1 MKNKQR
7 PPLPLK
13 QLRAEFI
20 LSLITGC
27 FTLLCGIFV
36 LVVSEYFPDF
46 GTKIGF
52 LTVNNESTGFPPIDI
67 FILPFTIL
75 IGPLINVFFGLLP
88 VIFGGIIIIY
98 LIFAVIMRKL
108 SDDDLE
114 YQRSIT
120 NCSNISLCIAIL
132 YFIMFSGLTELGIY
146 PKICTIINLI
156 PAAAIII
163 LIIKRPRP
171 KETTIKLNKEYIMK
185 ISPFF
190 RSVVD
195 ADIAP
200 IVICDTD
207 NMIVYLNPA
216 AAKRYASMGGM
227 QLIGRSILECHN
239 EKSNERIRSIVEW
252 FEDDPDNNRV
262 FLAHYDEENKDT
274 YMTALRDERGELIG
288 YYEKHEYRTPESEL

>member
-27 FTLLCGIFV
+27 VTLLCGIFV

-46 GTKIGF
+46 GTEIGF

-98 LIFAVIMRKL
+98 SIFAVIMRKL

-120 NCSNISLCIAIL
+120 SCSNISLCIAIL

-146 PKICTIINLI
+146 PKICTIVNLI
-156 PAAAIII
+156 LAAA
-163 LIIKRPRP
+163 LIVLVIKRPRSP
-171 KETTIKLNKEYIMK
+171 KTTIRLNKEYIMK

-200 IVICDTD
+200 IVICETD
-207 NMIVYLNPA
+207 HTIVYLNPA

-262 FLAHYDEENKDT
+262 FLAHYDDENKDT